1 MILKCNW
8 SNEQNLKRYI
18 MTTIIDIKIMKVM
31 TKINKIIL
39 QAIIVTQT
47 NILECEHFN
56 RKKKNERII

>member
-1 MILKCNW
+1 
-8 SNEQNLKRYI
+8 

-56 RKKKNERII
+56 RKKKNERIIQ